1 MILTWPF
8 LHFGP
13 KRRQMGRKMSM
24 FKIPFFHLLFRE
36 KFHKDIVTSRM
47 FELAYE
53 HSNNNNKIKR
63 CPSPVTLL
71 MLLPRTKIFTPPLSP
86 LHWIWLIPSSFK
98 IYCIIPSQKVLLW
111 LPSFQLGCYPLS
123 GVWVYTHHGT
133 FHPESQFI
141 CSLAMEFEEE
151 RMALT
156 EFYVSTVTLVS
167 NQLSLKHSVRQ

>member
-1 MILTWPF
+1 MRKIWEYYFNTCRERDIHQSSYTKRTKHKKGSMAALSYIKFTDKIELILTWPF

-13 KRRQMGRKMSM
+13 KRRQTGRKMSM
-24 FKIPFFHLLFRE
+24 FKIPFFQLLYRE

-86 LHWIWLIPSSFK
+86 LH
-98 IYCIIPSQKVLLW
+98 
-111 LPSFQLGCYPLS
+111 
-123 GVWVYTHHGT
+123 
-133 FHPESQFI
+133 
-141 CSLAMEFEEE
+141 
-151 RMALT
+151 
-156 EFYVSTVTLVS
+156 
-167 NQLSLKHSVRQ
+167 